1 MYLKPLSAS
10 LLTFALA
17 FAAARAP
24 ANPLDIAGST
34 TVQKT
39 IVEPVSARALAAV
52 GLELKMLG
60 VGTGKGMQMLFE
72 GKVTVAAVAD
82 DLADA
87 VEAARRAG
95 ATTVPENLKMV
106 TILIDQIVPVVYP
119 DNPVPEL
126 SKDQLKAILSGR
138 ITNWKDVG
146 GSDQPILVVVGT
158 PGSATRGVI
167 EKQVLGGIGLFSPTA
182 KEVRTTYA
190 ELSEVARDK
199 GAIGCVGRAS
209 AQAAKGWVREVKA
222 PSISRPI
229 GFVTI
234 GKPSTD
240 VQKLYD
246 FLKTPEAKKLFVE

>member
-1 MYLKPLSAS
+1 VNLKLLSVS

-17 FAAARAP
+17 VAAARAP
-24 ANPLDIAGST
+24 ANPLEIAGST
-34 TVQKT
+34 TVQKS
-39 IVEPVSARALAAV
+39 IVEPVSAKALAAV

-60 VGTGKGMQMLFE
+60 VGTGNGMKMLFD

-82 DLADA
+82 DLPDA
-87 VEAARRAG
+87 VAAARRAG
-95 ATTVPENLKMV
+95 AATIPGNLVMA
-106 TILIDQIVPVVYP
+106 TILTDQIVPVVHP
-119 DNPVPEL
+119 DNPVQVL
-126 SKDQLKAILSGR
+126 SKVQLKAIFSGK

-146 GSDQPILVVVGT
+146 GFDGPILLVVGA

-167 EKQVLGGIGLFSPTA
+167 EKQVLEGSWFSPTA
-182 KEVRTTYA
+182 KEMPTTYA
-190 ELSEVARDK
+190 EVYEVARDK
-199 GAIGCVGRAS
+199 GAIGYVGRAS
-209 AQAAKGWVREVKA
+209 AQAARGWIREVKA

-246 FLKTPEAKKLFVE
+246 FLRTPEARKLFVE